1 MAKLL
6 LEIGSEEIPASYV
19 PSAAEKLKEKAGRL
33 LEKRFL
39 PYKELRTFGSP
50 RRLVL
55 IADGIPDVQEK
66 RTRKVSGPPAKV
78 AFDKDGSPTGAGL
91 GFARKF
97 GKDFSEV
104 QVETTPKGDYL
115 YLLLEEGGGKTGRVL
130 EELLPRLIEEIPF
143 SKTMRWGNGTTHFAR
158 PMRSIVA
165 LLDSEILNFR
175 VGSVASGNMTFGH
188 RFLSNGKVA
197 IESPDSYEETLHKAF
212 VMASPAERE
221 TVIADACIKIEE
233 EYGVQVIPDAELMEE
248 ICYLTEYPVAVFGG
262 FDRNFLELPRELLI
276 TVMKHH
282 QKYLAV
288 EDGDGRFANSFVAF
302 SNIWTRDMPEIRKGF
317 ERVLSARLSDARFFF
332 DEDRK
337 HKLSEFAAKL
347 SGITYQKGLGTIAD
361 KTARVSAIAA
371 TVAETLCPDKKQQV
385 VLASNLAK
393 ADLTTSMVYEFPE
406 LQGVMGREYAL
417 AEGISEPVAK
427 AIDEHY
433 LPRFSGDAL
442 PSNDI
447 AVCVAIA
454 DKIETVCGFF
464 ALGKIPTGSEDPFS
478 LRRHALGIVR
488 ILLEHGKEIPISA
501 IIDAGIEQLP
511 DGIVDDSANLKNE
524 ILSFFEG
531 RIKAEFTALG
541 MPYDVVDAVLAA
553 GFEFLSDTLKRCEAL
568 AEMKKE
574 DYSKNLSITFKRAA
588 HIVKG
593 HDSAEVDERLL
604 EDEVE
609 KKLLDAVKGCEAKV
623 APLLERDDYPAAL
636 IEIAKIR
643 NDVDNFFDGVMV
655 MTDDAKIR
663 NNRLGLLRRVTKL
676 FEKLADFSKLV
687 FA

>member
-6 LEIGSEEIPASYV
+6 LEIGSEEIPASYI
-19 PSAAEKLKEKAGRL
+19 PSAAEKLKEKAGIL
-33 LEKRFL
+33 LEKKFL

-55 IADGIPDVQEK
+55 VADGIPPVQEK

-78 AFDKDGSPTGAGL
+78 ALDKDGHPTGAGL
-91 GFARKF
+91 GFAKKF

-104 QVETTPKGDYL
+104 QVESTPKGDYL
-115 YLLLEEGGGKTGRVL
+115 YLLLEEGGGKTGRLL
-130 EELLPRLIEEIPF
+130 EKLLPSLIEEIPF
-143 SKTMRWGNGTTHFAR
+143 PKTMRWGNGTTHFAR
-158 PMRSIVA
+158 PIRSIVA
-165 LLDSEILNFR
+165 LLDSEILKFR
-175 VGSVASGNMTFGH
+175 VGSVSSGNITFGH
-188 RFLSNGKVA
+188 RFLSNGA
-197 IESPDSYEETLHKAF
+197 ITIDSPGAYEETLRNACAIVSPEQRKRVILEAF
-212 VMASPAERE
+212 EKTEKENSVRIIS
-221 TVIADACIKIEE
+221 DEE
-233 EYGVQVIPDAELMEE
+233 LLEE
-248 ICYLTEYPVAVFGG
+248 VRYLTEYPVAVFGG
-262 FDRNFLELPRELLI
+262 FDENFLELPRELLI
-276 TVMKHH
+276 TVFKHH
-282 QKYLAV
+282 QKFFAV
-288 EDGDGRFANSFVAF
+288 EDADGKLANRFVAI
-302 SNIWTRDMPEIRKGF
+302 SNILTDSMPDIQKGF

-337 HKLSEFAAKL
+337 HKLAEFAEKL
-347 SGITYQKGLGTIAD
+347 GGIRYQKGLGTIAD
-361 KTARVSAIAA
+361 KTARVSEIAA
-371 TVAETLCPDKKQQV
+371 TIADTLCPDKKRRV
-385 VLASNLAK
+385 ALASALAK

-417 AEGISEPVAK
+417 AEGISEPVAR

-442 PSNDI
+442 PSNDT
-447 AVCVAIA
+447 AVCVALA
-454 DKIETVCGFF
+454 DKLETVCGFF

-488 ILLEHGKEIPISA
+488 ILLGNKKEIPLSGLISA
-501 IIDAGIEQLP
+501 GINQLP
-511 DGIVDDSANLKNE
+511 DEIVADCSNLKNE

-553 GFEFLSDTLKRCEAL
+553 GFEFLPDTLQRCEAL

-574 DYSKNLSITFKRAA
+574 NYSENLSITFKRAA

-593 HDSAEVDERLL
+593 HDSAEIDERLL

-609 KKLLDAVKGCEAKV
+609 KKLWNAVSECEKEV
-623 APLLERDDYPAAL
+623 APLLERNDYSAAL

-655 MTDDAKIR
+655 MADDARIR
-663 NNRLGLLRRVTKL
+663 DNRLGLLRRVTKL
-676 FEKLADFSKLV
+676 FEKLADFSRLV